1 MMKNIKGDGMM
12 KQVMQMQK
20 QLKQAQKELEKT
32 TVTGTAGNGVV
43 SVTMTGSQKC
53 KGVKLDRENI
63 NEIPA
68 EKLEKLIEH
77 AISDALKKSRELMAE
92 KIGPLSGGLAGLK
105 F

>member
-1 MMKNIKGDGMM
+1 MMNKMKGDGMM

-20 QLKQAQKELEKT
+20 QLKQAQKELEKA
-32 TVTGTAGNGVV
+32 TVTGTAGNGAV
-43 SVTMTGSQKC
+43 SVMMTGSQKC

-63 NEIPA
+63 NKMRT

-77 AISDALKKSRELMAE
+77 AISDALEKSRKLMAE

>member
-1 MMKNIKGDGMM
+1 MMNNNKGGMM

-20 QLKQAQKELEKT
+20 QLKQAQKELEKE
-32 TVTGTAGNGVV
+32 TVTGTAGDGAV

-53 KGVKLDRENI
+53 KGTKLNREKI
-63 NEIPA
+63 IDLPT

-77 AISDALKKSRELMAE
+77 AISDALEKSKKLMAE
-92 KIGPLSGGLAGLK
+92 KIGPLSGGLSGLK

>member
-20 QLKQAQKELEKT
+20 QLKQAQKELDKA
-32 TVTGTAGNGVV
+32 TVTGTAGNGAVL
-43 SVTMTGSQKC
+43 VTMTGSQKC
-53 KGVKLDRENI
+53 KGVKLDRENL

-68 EKLEKLIEH
+68 EKLERLIEH
-77 AISDALKKSRELMAE
+77 AISDALEKSRKLMAE

>member
-20 QLKQAQKELEKT
+20 QIKQAQKELEKA
-32 TVTGTAGNGVV
+32 TVTGLAGNGVV

-53 KGVKLDRENI
+53 KGVKLDREKL

-68 EKLEKLIEH
+68 EKLERLIEH
-77 AISDALKKSRELMAE
+77 AISDALEKSRKLMAE

>member
-1 MMKNIKGDGMM
+1 MMNNMKSGSMM

-20 QLKQAQKELEKT
+20 QLKQAQKELEKM
-32 TVTGTAGNGVV
+32 TVTGTAGNGAV

-77 AISDALKKSRELMAE
+77 AISDALEKSRKLMAD

>member
-1 MMKNIKGDGMM
+1 MMDNMKSGSMM

-20 QLKQAQKELEKT
+20 QLKQAQKELEKM
-32 TVTGTAGNGVV
+32 TVTGTAGNGAV

-63 NEIPA
+63 NEMPT

-77 AISDALKKSRELMAE
+77 AICDALEKSRKLMAE

>member
-1 MMKNIKGDGMM
+1 MH
-12 KQVMQMQK
+12 
-20 QLKQAQKELEKT
+20 
-32 TVTGTAGNGVV
+32 
-43 SVTMTGSQKC
+43 
-53 KGVKLDRENI
+53 
-63 NEIPA
+63 A

>member
-1 MMKNIKGDGMM
+1 MMNNKKGNGMM

-20 QLKQAQKELEKT
+20 QLKQAQKELEKA
-32 TVTGTAGNGVV
+32 TVTGTAGNGVI

-63 NEIPA
+63 NEMPT

-77 AISDALKKSRELMAE
+77 AISDALEKSRKLMAE

>member
-1 MMKNIKGDGMM
+1 MMNNNKGGMM

-20 QLKQAQKELEKT
+20 QLKQAQKELEKE
-32 TVTGTAGNGVV
+32 TVTGTAGDGAV

-53 KGVKLDRENI
+53 KGAKLNREKI
-63 NEIPA
+63 IDMPT

-77 AISDALKKSRELMAE
+77 AISDALEKSKKLMAE
-92 KIGPLSGGLAGLK
+92 KSGPLSGGLSGLK

>member
-1 MMKNIKGDGMM
+1 MMNNIKGGGMM

-20 QLKQAQKELEKT
+20 QLKQAQKELEKA
-32 TVTGTAGNGVV
+32 TVLGTAGNGAV

-53 KGVKLDRENI
+53 KGVKLDGEKI
-63 NEIPA
+63 SEIPA
-68 EKLEKLIEH
+68 EKLEKLIGL
-77 AISDALKKSRELMAE
+77 AICDALEKSKKMMAE

>member
-1 MMKNIKGDGMM
+1 MMNNIKGGGMM

-20 QLKQAQKELEKT
+20 QLKQAQKELEKA
-32 TVTGTAGNGVV
+32 TVLGTAGNGAV

-53 KGVKLDRENI
+53 KGVKLDREKI
-63 NEIPA
+63 SEIPA
-68 EKLEKLIEH
+68 EKLEKLIEL
-77 AISDALKKSRELMAE
+77 AICDALEKSKKLMAE

>member
-1 MMKNIKGDGMM
+1 MMNNMKGAGMM
-12 KQVMQMQK
+12 KQVIHMQK
-20 QLKQAQKELEKT
+20 QIKQSQKELEKA
-32 TVTGTAGNGVV
+32 TVTGTAGNGAV

-68 EKLEKLIEH
+68 EKLERLIEH
-77 AISDALKKSRELMAE
+77 AISDALEKSRKLMAE

-105 F
+105 S

>member
-1 MMKNIKGDGMM
+1 MMNKMKSDGMM

-20 QLKQAQKELEKT
+20 QLKQAQKELDKA
-32 TVTGTAGNGVV
+32 TVTGTAGNGAV

-53 KGVKLDRENI
+53 KGVKLDRENL

-68 EKLEKLIEH
+68 EKLEGLIEH
-77 AISDALKKSRELMAE
+77 AISDALEKSRKLMAE

>member
-1 MMKNIKGDGMM
+1 MMNNMKSGGMM

-20 QLKQAQKELEKT
+20 QLKQAQKELEKA
-32 TVTGTAGNGVV
+32 TVIGTAGNGAV

-53 KGVKLDRENI
+53 KGVKLDGDII
-63 NEIPA
+63 NEMSA

-77 AISDALKKSRELMAE
+77 AICDALEKSRKLMAE

>member
-1 MMKNIKGDGMM
+1 MMKNIKGHGMM

-20 QLKQAQKELEKT
+20 QLKQAQKELDKA
-32 TVTGTAGNGVV
+32 TVTGTAGDGAV

-53 KGVKLDRENI
+53 KGVKLDRENL

-68 EKLEKLIEH
+68 EKLERLIEH
-77 AISDALKKSRELMAE
+77 AISDALEKSRKLMAE